1 MAEPIE
7 APAGSEKKDS
17 GWVSRLMDSLN
28 RGFYWVADKIGFSTG
43 IGIVAWGVGWLL
55 WSAFCYL
62 NADSETELQILVRET
77 HSTHA
82 LLASILIA
90 LGVLVMEVE
99 KSRQRK

>member
-1 MAEPIE
+1 MNGTIPGPEP
-7 APAGSEKKDS
+7 S
-17 GWVSRLMDSLN
+17 GRFARILSGLN

-62 NADSETELQILVRET
+62 NADSETELQVLVRET
-77 HSTHA
+77 YSTHA

-99 KSRQRK
+99 KIRQRK